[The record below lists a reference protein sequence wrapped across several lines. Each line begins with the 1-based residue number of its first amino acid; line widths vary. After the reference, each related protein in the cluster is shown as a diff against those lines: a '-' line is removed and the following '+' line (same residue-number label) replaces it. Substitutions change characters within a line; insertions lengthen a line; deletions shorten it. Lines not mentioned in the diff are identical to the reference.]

1 VGWSNEIL
9 AMLANYFPILLTVTI
24 CIFARPLGER
34 LSVMDRPD
42 GVRKT
47 HRAPTPLIGGVA
59 IMFPLAVW
67 IAAKIVWGAGD
78 PSGLLLSILLCCGGV
93 AVIGFLDDQH
103 MISPTGRLILLAI
116 FSLVALKLD
125 PTLAY
130 DRLYTV
136 AGGTLFISPT
146 VFAVLIVA
154 ALTGFSSAVNLAD
167 GLNGLVLAL
176 ICVWA
181 ICLAFSGGED
191 VAQISELIAAES
203 IIALLFNYTGRLFLG
218 DCGAF
223 SVAFAIGLLAIQCH
237 NLGRL
242 PLETALVWFFLPVAD
257 CLRLIPLRMW
267 LRRSPFRPDRRHF
280 HYRLS
285 ARFGDATATWSYV
298 GLIAVTS
305 FLTVMRPQASMIC
318 IGVQAFVYLGFLL
331 TDALVLRGERAA
343 VVDAATNVV
352 ALEKKMKR
360 ATDA

>member
-1 VGWSNEIL
+1 
-9 AMLANYFPILLTVTI
+9 MLANYFPILLTVAI
-24 CIFARPLGER
+24 CIFARPLGEWLR
-34 LSVMDRPD
+34 VMDRPD

-59 IMFPLAVW
+59 IVLPLALW
-67 IAAKIVWGAGD
+67 LGAKITWGTGD
-78 PSGLLLSILLCCGGV
+78 PSGLFLSVLLCCGGV

-103 MISPTGRLILLAI
+103 MISPSGRLILLAI

-136 AGGTLFISPT
+136 AGGTLFMSPT
-146 VFAVLIVA
+146 MFAVLIVV

-176 ICVWA
+176 ICVWT
-181 ICLAFSGGED
+181 ICLALSGGAD

-223 SVAFAIGLLAIQCH
+223 SIAFAVGLLAIQSH

-242 PLETALVWFFLPVAD
+242 PLETALVWFLLPVVD
-257 CLRLIPLRMW
+257 CLRLIPLRLW
-267 LRRSPFRPDRRHF
+267 LGRSPFRPDRRHF

-285 ARFGDATATWSYV
+285 ARFGEAAATWSYV

-305 FLTVMRPQASMIC
+305 FLTVMRPQASIIC
-318 IGVQAFVYLGFLL
+318 IGIQAIIYLGFLFA
-331 TDALVLRGERAA
+331 DALAARGGQAA
-343 VVDAATNVV
+343 HPADVTTNVV
-352 ALEKKMKR
+352 ALDKKAKR
-360 ATDA
+360 AGDA